1 MWKRLVGLFIKVL
14 AWFLL
19 LETAQKNSACVI
31 FSRLSSLHLNFLYIK
46 MSVNNECSSI
56 NQWQQRWQHLL
67 HIVSVAILGQRQ
79 LPLKGRIKKK
89 KKDEQNIYF
98 RRPNGISSSVDA
110 EIHSPSSPKEARSCI
125 IFFCS
130 RLSRNTM
137 LHFIEADYNTMTAL

>member
-89 KKDEQNIYF
+89 KKKMSKIYTSGDQMEYPLLWMQRYTLPLPLRKPDPASF
-98 RRPNGISSSVDA
+98 FSAHDSA
-110 EIHSPSSPKEARSCI
+110 ETQC
-125 IFFCS
+125 
-130 RLSRNTM
+130 
-137 LHFIEADYNTMTAL
+137 FIL